1 MLYDIIVVLSLMVFI
16 YIAGM
21 TFCNPEKK
29 EREERKN

>member
-1 MLYDIIVVLSLMVFI
+1 MLYDIIVVLSLMAFI

-29 EREERKN
+29 EKKKKH